1 MKAMQS
7 SEMKLAVIGAGA
19 IGGTTAAFLKKGG
32 WDPILVCKHAD
43 TLAQI
48 ERQGLQIFGL
58 KGEHTVPLCAV
69 QTVDD
74 LPNDLDVVFHATKAN
89 DCEAVARGLVP
100 HLKPASQVVSL
111 QNGICEDAL
120 GKILGRER
128 VIGCVVGWGATHAGP
143 GRIEVTS
150 PGEFVLGY
158 LDRPPDAHL
167 ETLRSML
174 DAVQP
179 TRISDNIMGELYSK
193 LMINSCINSL
203 GAITGAALGE
213 LMAVGK
219 IRRIFIAIMREALA
233 TANAMGLQVAPSTG
247 GKLDYDR
254 LLAGGGIVKQFRRH
268 LVFRIIGFKYRRVKS
283 SSLQSLERGRPT
295 EVDYLNG
302 YIIRRAMEH
311 GVQVPANQVV
321 VRMIKAIEAGQRPIA
336 MDNLD
341 DPLFDGF

>member
-1 MKAMQS
+1 MRT
-7 SEMKLAVIGAGA
+7 SELRLAVIGAGA
-19 IGGTTAAFLKKGG
+19 IGGTTAAFLKKAG

-48 ERQGLQIFGL
+48 EQRGLQLLGL
-58 KGEHTVPLCAV
+58 KGEQTVRLRAV
-69 QTVDD
+69 KTVDD

-89 DCEAVARGLVP
+89 DCEAAAKDLVP
-100 HLKPASQVVSL
+100 HLKPASRVVSL

-120 GKILGRER
+120 GEILGRDR
-128 VIGCVVGWGATHAGP
+128 IIGCVVGWGATHAGP

-158 LDRPPDAHL
+158 LDGPSDAHL
-167 ETLRSML
+167 DPLRSML
-174 DAVQP
+174 EAVQP

-233 TANAMGLQVAPSTG
+233 TATAMGLQVAPSTG

-254 LLAGGGIVKQFRRH
+254 LLAGNGMVKQLRRH
-268 LVFRIIGFKYRRVKS
+268 LVFRVIGFKYRRVKS
-283 SSLQSLERGRPT
+283 SSLQSLERGRLT
-295 EVDYLNG
+295 EIDYLNG
-302 YIIRRAMEH
+302 YIIRRAAEND
-311 GVQVPANQVV
+311 VPVPINQAV
-321 VRMIKAIEAGQRPIA
+321 VRIIKAIEAGQRPIA

-341 DPLFDGF
+341 DPLFDGI